1 MMKEVSASRRHMLA
15 GSTLWS
21 VVWASGLWSAAPPS
35 AQALERAFGATSL
48 DDALL
53 ALGGKPVASSEL
65 KLEVPELAE
74 NGAFVPVALSCTLK
88 GVQELAFVVAS
99 NPYPLVARFT
109 IPPGTEPF
117 VSTRMKMADSG
128 RVYAIAR
135 VDDTLH
141 TTFRDIRVTVGGC
154 G

>member
-1 MMKEVSASRRHMLA
+1 MKAVVPARRRMLA
-15 GSTLWS
+15 GGTLWS

-35 AQALERAFGATSL
+35 AEALERAFGATSL

-53 ALGGKPVASSEL
+53 ALGGRPVASSEL
-65 KLEVPELAE
+65 KLEVPDLAE
-74 NGAFVPVALSCTLK
+74 NGAFVPVALSCMLK

-99 NPYPLVARFT
+99 NPYPLVARFS
-109 IPPGTEPF
+109 IPEGTEAF

-141 TTFRDIRVTVGGC
+141 TTFRDISVTVGGC

>member
-1 MMKEVSASRRHMLA
+1 MMKAVTATRRHVLA
-15 GSTLWS
+15 SGSLWS
-21 VVWASGLWSAAPPS
+21 VVWASGLWAAAPPS
-35 AQALERAFGATSL
+35 AKALERAFGATSF
-48 DDALL
+48 DEALL
-53 ALGGKPVASSEL
+53 ALGGKPVASTDL
-65 KLEVPELAE
+65 TLEAPDLAE
-74 NGAFVPVALSCTLK
+74 NGAFVPVSLSCALV

-99 NPYPLVARFT
+99 NPYPLVARFE
-109 IPPGTEPF
+109 IPPGTEAF

-141 TTFRDIRVTVGGC
+141 TTFKDIRVTVGGC

>member
-1 MMKEVSASRRHMLA
+1 MKNAVTATRRQMLA
-15 GSTLWS
+15 GGTLWS

-35 AQALERAFGATSL
+35 AEALERAFGATSL
-48 DDALL
+48 DEALL
-53 ALGGKPVASSEL
+53 ALGGRPVASTDL
-65 KLEVPELAE
+65 TLEVPDLAE
-74 NGAFVPVALSCTLK
+74 NGAFVPVSLSCALS

-99 NPYPLVARFT
+99 NPYPLVARFS
-109 IPPGTEPF
+109 IPPGTEAF

-141 TTFRDIRVTVGGC
+141 TTFRDIKVTVGGC